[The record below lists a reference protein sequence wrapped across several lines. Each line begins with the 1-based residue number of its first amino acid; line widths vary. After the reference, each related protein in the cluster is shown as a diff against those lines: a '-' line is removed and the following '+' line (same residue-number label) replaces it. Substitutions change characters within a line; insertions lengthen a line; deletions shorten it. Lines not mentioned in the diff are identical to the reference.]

1 MSAFTKCAGLLA
13 GLSTVAVIGVA
24 VAQSEPPNPLITNH
38 PIAAGQQSTHM
49 TPMGETGVLAHPGE
63 MRTAATI
70 TREPEVAQV
79 APTPAPAPV
88 AAAPAPAPEPVAA
101 APAPEPAPTS
111 TMGAA
116 PAPEEREPLVAK
128 ADRG

>member
-13 GLSTVAVIGVA
+13 GLSTVAVFGVA

-49 TPMGETGVLAHPGE
+49 TPMGETGVLAPLDE
-63 MRTAATI
+63 IRTATI

-79 APTPAPAPV
+79 APAPEPV

-116 PAPEEREPLVAK
+116 PAPEPAPLVAK